1 MDDKHDPN
9 AGVPIGTFT
18 AKTDDGQFEIP
29 IEVVADDEIESRQLA
44 FSQPD
49 DPLRFSDEPTRDDAL
64 PRRKRVATLLGV
76 PLPGMLPEAND
87 PTKATRHEINAAI
100 DQLLEEQPTRVYGA
114 KREAESSL
122 QSLESL
128 VEAEMVELPASHP
141 PGDIVGVVA
150 RESETGTF
158 QLEVREAD
166 EPQKGM
172 PVLAPA
178 QFVEAR
184 QRDQSA
190 QPMAASALAVSA
202 FEGAP
207 RASASHAKSS
217 REAKAA
223 RSEKSAAAAEP
234 AAVPI
239 SSLAPREI
247 ARSASSRRAE
257 PASAAGIG
265 LVAAMVLLGIGGWW
279 WTAGGYRRM
288 ADQAPQPAAA
298 ARPVT
303 PPAPSEPLALA
314 KAPSEPAPVVAP
326 PAPTPPPVAP
336 AERKPHVAS
345 KTIRKLTPPPAP
357 AAVPAPGDSMAET
370 PSRNDVLNG
379 LDGVRSSVQACAE
392 GRNGVA
398 EVDLTIAANGV
409 VTNALVGGDFGGTPQ
424 GSCIARAVRKARFPV
439 FKQDR
444 YRVLF
449 PYIL

>member
-29 IEVVADDEIESRQLA
+29 IEVVADDELEARELA
-44 FSQPD
+44 LSHPD
-49 DPLRFSDEPTRDDAL
+49 DPLRFNDDPTRNDAL

-76 PLPGMLPEAND
+76 PLPGTLPEAND

-100 DQLLEEQPTRVYGA
+100 DLLLEEQPTRVYGSNRA
-114 KREAESSL
+114 RRDSEDSL

-128 VEAEMVELPASHP
+128 VEAEMIELPASHP
-141 PGDIVGVVA
+141 PGEIVGVVA
-150 RESETGTF
+150 RTSETGTF
-158 QLEVREAD
+158 QLDVREAD
-166 EPQKGM
+166 EPQRGM

-190 QPMAASALAVSA
+190 QPSAAGMPVTASPSKGLDAV
-202 FEGAP
+202 
-207 RASASHAKSS
+207 RAQEPKSS
-217 REAKAA
+217 RDVK
-223 RSEKSAAAAEP
+223 KSAPAAEP
-234 AAVPI
+234 ASVPI

-247 ARSASSRRAE
+247 ARPATARRAE

-279 WTAGGYRRM
+279 WTAGGYQRM
-288 ADQAPQPAAA
+288 SDRAPQPTAA
-298 ARPVT
+298 ARPTLPNDALASAKV
-303 PPAPSEPLALA
+303 PSEP
-314 KAPSEPAPVVAP
+314 EPVVTP

-336 AERKPHVAS
+336 AEHKPRVAAKSVRKPA
-345 KTIRKLTPPPAP
+345 PPPEPALALAP
-357 AAVPAPGDSMAET
+357 APVDTMAET
-370 PSRNDVLNG
+370 PTRDDVLNG

-398 EVDLTIAANGV
+398 EVDLTIAANGI

-424 GSCIARAVRKARFPV
+424 GSCIARAVRKARFPE